1 MLFWEPVEKRGGCKV
16 EDEWMYQI
24 KNMED
29 DSTLDV
35 SKALNDVFLMAR
47 DGSGDGGIFF
57 LNED

>member
-57 LNED
+57 